1 MRRSLVA
8 ALLAVALP
16 CAAQGKQIT
25 LEELLSAPFPD
36 GLVAAPTGGVVAWT
50 FDEGGSRNVWIA
62 RPPDYKASKITSYRG
77 DDGQE
82 ITDLTFTPDGN
93 AIAYVRGGSANAHGE
108 IPNPALDIAGET
120 QAVWL
125 VQLTGGAPR
134 RIGDGRAPAIS
145 PSGDRIAFEKSGP
158 LWGA

>member
-1 MRRSLVA
+1 MRHSFAV

-25 LEELLSAPFPD
+25 LEELLSAPFAD
-36 GLVAAPTGGVVAWT
+36 GLVASPTGGAVAWT
-50 FDEGGSRNVWIA
+50 FDEGGSRNVWVA
-62 RPPDYKASKITSYRG
+62 RPPDYKATRITSYRG

-93 AIAYVRGGSANAHGE
+93 AIAYVRGGNANGRGE
-108 IPNPALDIAGET
+108 IPNPALDVEGET

-125 VQLTGGAPR
+125 VQMTGGTPR
-134 RIGDGRAPAIS
+134 RIGDGHLSRAADS
-145 PSGDRIAFEKSGP
+145 WCSR
-158 LWGA
+158 